1 MLISASQ
8 LRLFYGDMEIFAG
21 VSADVD
27 DYSRIGLVGVN
38 GSGKTSL
45 LRLLVGELE
54 PDNGSV
60 ATRAGLRMAY
70 VPQIAE
76 RDAPGTL
83 RDEVESA
90 FADLFEME
98 RQLADTAL
106 EIQHKNA
113 LAGAAR
119 RDAENRYA
127 KLLER
132 YESEGGYD
140 YQSRVERVA
149 QGVGLPTETL
159 DTPTSVASGGE
170 RTRAALARAL
180 LTDPDLL
187 ILDEPTNY
195 LDFDGLNWLENF
207 LSEFKGA
214 VLAVSHDRYFLDRVC
229 LEIWEMELGKL
240 ARFPGNYSKYR
251 ELKRAQIVRQQ
262 IEYERQ
268 QEYIAKEEYFIQR
281 YKAGQRSREARGR
294 ETRLARLERIEAPQ
308 SERAISIGETSASRT
323 GQITVSLR
331 NLSVGFSNNGHKTR
345 LLTVP
350 DIDLERGSRTAIIG
364 ANGIGKTTLLRTILG
379 EIPPLSGVVTLGHN
393 VETGHLNQGTWN
405 LPDDKTALD
414 AFLEVRNTPI
424 GDARDYLAR
433 FLFRGD
439 EVFKRVSSLSGG
451 ERTRLA
457 LARLLITYPNVLVLD
472 EPTTHLDIASR
483 EALEETLQSY
493 DGALLFVS
501 HDRHFISLMA
511 ERILVIESGSVRPFD
526 GGYED
531 WARANRPPD
540 PQPVSRRARAR
551 HRRRDR
557 QARQAERQNQRGAK
571 PAQRSGR
578 QQERRQGQTDYEA
591 LIQKLEASVA
601 TIERRIE
608 TASAKR
614 DVERIE
620 RLARQHA
627 RAQKAL
633 DEAWR
638 RWGGE

>member
-1 MLISASQ
+1 
-8 LRLFYGDMEIFAG
+8 MEIFAG

-27 DYSRIGLVGVN
+27 DNSRIGLVGVN

-60 ATRAGLRMAY
+60 SVRAGLRMAY
-70 VPQIAE
+70 VPQLAE
-76 RDAPGTL
+76 HDAPGTL

-90 FADLFEME
+90 FSDLFEME
-98 RQLADTAL
+98 RQIADTSL
-106 EIQHKNA
+106 EIQQRT
-113 LAGAAR
+113 GAAR

-127 KLLER
+127 ELLER

-149 QGVGLPTETL
+149 QGVGLSSETL
-159 DTPTSVASGGE
+159 DTPASIASGGE

-207 LSEFKGA
+207 LSEFKRA

-229 LEIWEMELGKL
+229 TEIWEMELGKL
-240 ARFPGNYSKYR
+240 AVFPGNYSKYR
-251 ELKRAQIVRQQ
+251 ELKRAQVVRQR

-294 ETRLARLERIEAPQ
+294 ETRLARLERIAAPQ
-308 SERAISIGETSASRT
+308 AERGISIGKTEASRT
-323 GQITVSLR
+323 GQITLSMR
-331 NLSVGFSNNGHKTR
+331 NLGVGFSNNGHKTH
-345 LLTVP
+345 LLTAP

-393 VETGHLNQGTWN
+393 VQTGYLNQGTWN
-405 LPDDKTALD
+405 LPEDKTALD

-439 EVFKRVSSLSGG
+439 DVFKRVSSLSGG
-451 ERTRLA
+451 ERTRLS

-511 ERILVIESGSVRPFD
+511 ERLLVIEGGSVRPFD
-526 GGYED
+526 GGYEE
-531 WARANRPPD
+531 WARINRPPD
-540 PQPVSRRARAR
+540 PKPASRRARAR

-557 QARQAERQNQRGAK
+557 QARRSSQSNQTSRT
-571 PAQRSGR
+571 GR
-578 QQERRQGQTDYEA
+578 ESSTAPLSDDTDYEA
-591 LIQKLEASVA
+591 LIQKLEASIA

-608 TASAKR
+608 TASAKQ
-614 DVERIE
+614 DVERIQ